1 MTHESRLAKGYPRVV
16 IVRDILNVVASRYKL
31 LMRYHPDKI
40 DSGNLCSIN
49 EKIFQI
55 WINHASSDSNNN
67 LLVVQFEKWVKSRS
81 YRDSIAL
88 MFKVQNLDIMDNIS
102 VHGGG
107 SSFSGRSQLPTS
119 EELNARWKQVDLP
132 NKFIDRINAEDI
144 KELRKKL
151 GYIA

>member
-1 MTHESRLAKGYPRVV
+1 
-16 IVRDILNVVASRYKL
+16 
-31 LMRYHPDKI
+31 MRYHPDKI

-151 GYIA
+151 GYIARLSSQI